1 MDIKQIIYNALK
13 EDIGKGDITSLAVV
27 PDRLNIKAVIVA
39 RENGKLAGL
48 NIAKQVFK
56 TRDKNVKFKL
66 KTRDGS
72 YIRKGQILAEIYG
85 NARSILSSERVA
97 LNFLQRL
104 SGIATLTD
112 KFVRKVKNTNIKIL
126 DTRKTTPNLRILEK
140 YAVRMGGG
148 FNHRFGLFDG
158 ILIKDN
164 HIKIAGSIVSVI
176 KKIREK
182 YPNMKIEVE
191 AQSLKEVKEFL
202 KSDFD
207 IIMLDNMNILK
218 LKKAIKLINGKY
230 KIEVSGGVN
239 LNNITEI
246 SKLKIDY
253 ISIGALTHSVKSL
266 NMSLDI
272 IKVG

>member
-1 MDIKQIIYNALK
+1 MGIKQIVYNALR
-13 EDIGKGDITSLAVV
+13 EDVGNGDITSLAIVH
-27 PDRLNIKAVIVA
+27 PELNIKAIIVA
-39 RENGKLAGL
+39 RENGKLSGL
-48 NIAKQVFK
+48 NIAKEVFK
-56 TRDKNVKFKL
+56 IKDKKIKFNSKVK
-66 KTRDGS
+66 DGS
-72 YIRKGQILAEIYG
+72 YIKSGHILAEIFG

-104 SGIATLTD
+104 SGITTLTD
-112 KFVRKVKNTNIKIL
+112 KFVKKIKSTKIKVL

-164 HIKIAGSIVSVI
+164 HIQIAGGITHSIEKVR
-176 KKIREK
+176 KK
-182 YPNMKIEVE
+182 YPKMKIEVE
-191 AQSLKEVKEFL
+191 AQSLKEVKESL
-202 KSDFD
+202 KADFD
-207 IIMLDNMNILK
+207 VIMLDNMNIPE

-230 KIEVSGGVN
+230 KIEVSGGIK
-239 LNNITEI
+239 LSNISKI

-253 ISIGALTHSVKSL
+253 ISIGALTHSVRSL

-272 IKVG
+272 LRK